1 MTLDPPPDEVPT
13 MPKSRL
19 SKLSASKNT
28 ALVTKISKGEDA
40 FFARIEANLGP
51 KFRIAI
57 FNTDSKTVFS
67 AFGSPRG
74 LFKRKLHIQANDIV
88 VLSSLPQPNQLCEI
102 IGLLDR
108 QEASDLCKQGRLEK
122 VIFAPLDAEVEDD
135 IFTYE
140 AEEEVDLKSL

>member
-1 MTLDPPPDEVPT
+1 MPPT
-13 MPKSRL
+13 KSRMA
-19 SKLSASKNT
+19 KISARKNT
-28 ALVTKISKGEDA
+28 ALVAKISKGEDA

-74 LFKRKLHIQANDIV
+74 LMKNKIHIQTNDIV

-102 IGLLDR
+102 IGLVDR
-108 QEASDLCKQGRLEK
+108 KEASDLCSQGRLEK
-122 VIFAPLDAEVEDD
+122 VIFAPLDAEENDD

-140 AEEEVDLKSL
+140 DEAEVDMKSL

>member
-1 MTLDPPPDEVPT
+1 MPPT
-13 MPKSRL
+13 KSRMA
-19 SKLSASKNT
+19 KISARKNT
-28 ALVTKISKGEDA
+28 SLVAKISKGEEA

-74 LFKRKLHIQANDIV
+74 LMKNKLHIQTNDIV

-102 IGLLDR
+102 IGLVDR
-108 QEASDLCKQGRLEK
+108 REASDLCKNGRLEK
-122 VIFAPLDAEVEDD
+122 VIFAPLDAEEEDD

-140 AEEEVDLKSL
+140 AEAEAEVDMKSL